1 VWDLQINICVVW
13 VTNEYTCTAQA
24 QVSVSIKS
32 YSAAG
37 SEAWSKEGI
46 GSPVTSESW

>member
-24 QVSVSIKS
+24 QVSVTIE
-32 YSAAG
+32 AG